1 MNPKNTFENSKEFFP
16 LLIREYN
23 DCAFKD
29 LFELFEWYPQSYNF
43 LTECLDADSIVN
55 NFEKISVL
63 KRLQEG
69 TDYEIEHSIVLKR
82 YNNGRDWFSD
92 KKDLIK
98 EVIKD
103 VCEKD
108 FFLLTEDDSEYYK
121 EEIES
126 LQARLEIT
134 TEIPKFSFNLK

>member
-1 MNPKNTFENSKEFFP
+1 M
-16 LLIREYN
+16 
-23 DCAFKD
+23 
-29 LFELFEWYPQSYNF
+29 FELFEWYPQSYNF
-43 LTECLDADSIVN
+43 LTEGLDADSIVN

-134 TEIPKFSFNLK
+134 TEIPKSSFNLK

>member
-1 MNPKNTFENSKEFFP
+1 M
-16 LLIREYN
+16 
-23 DCAFKD
+23 
-29 LFELFEWYPQSYNF
+29 
-43 LTECLDADSIVN
+43 
-55 NFEKISVL
+55 
-63 KRLQEG
+63 
-69 TDYEIEHSIVLKR
+69 KR